1 MLAIGII
8 GGMADCVPA
17 GAAEMAGVPP
27 TCIAVPAAVTGG
39 AAPVQADGT
48 VSAPTEVARPIP
60 AETRSRRNT
69 ADLAERW
76 NSRFVTSVGRSGAS
90 SLTWER
96 SHT

>member
-8 GGMADCVPA
+8 GGMADWVPA

-48 VSAPTEVARPIP
+48 VSAPTDRLRGAQLIGG
-60 AETRSRRNT
+60 RRRG
-69 ADLAERW
+69 LGG
-76 NSRFVTSVGRSGAS
+76 GRSTAGGEQ
-90 SLTWER
+90 L
-96 SHT
+96 